1 MWYLETSEYGVTSLN
16 REIAATMA
24 QLGDQHARG
33 EVGGEFCRRRES
45 NPGNDHG
52 RGGTTASLKW
62 TNPNLV
68 WGLQHHEGLLKKTW
82 VVQDFLRLL
91 PPQPSRKET
100 RSRKLK
106 EQTNIEPCKYHKCKT
121 ISCKAETDFKMLQA
135 VWKHCLKF
143 YFYSRS
149 RKNMINGVKQ

>member
-1 MWYLETSEYGVTSLN
+1 LETSEYGVTSLN

-68 WGLQHHEGLLKKTW
+68 WGLQNHEGLLKKN
-82 VVQDFLRLL
+82 VSCSRL
-91 PPQPSRKET
+91 PTAAAPS
-100 RSRKLK
+100 
-106 EQTNIEPCKYHKCKT
+106 T
-121 ISCKAETDFKMLQA
+121 IPKGDAE
-135 VWKHCLKF
+135 
-143 YFYSRS
+143 S
-149 RKNMINGVKQ
+149 